1 MTHAALVLAA
11 GGSRRLGRAKQ
22 LLTRDGERLIHRA
35 VRLAAQ
41 TGPQRL
47 LVVLGAQA
55 DALQAAIADLPAE
68 VCLNPNWELGL
79 ASSLHCG
86 ATALATHAGPVL
98 ILGCDQP
105 ALELEHLQALLAGAT
120 RARSQCAATRHG
132 DAPGIPAVVS
142 GELMAQARGLH
153 GDRGF
158 GALLARL
165 PPDELTWL
173 DAPALQWDID
183 VEADVARA
191 AAAGLLDRGVLDRG
205 ANA

>member
-1 MTHAALVLAA
+1 MSHAALVLAA

-22 LLTRDGERLIHRA
+22 LLSRDGESLIHRA

-55 DALQAAIADLPAE
+55 ARLQAAIEDLPAE
-68 VCLNPNWELGL
+68 LCLNPEWQHGL
-79 ASSLHCG
+79 ASSLQCG
-86 ATALATHAGPVL
+86 AAALAAHTGAVL

-105 ALELEHLQALLAGAT
+105 ALELEHLRTLLADAA
-120 RARSQCAATRHG
+120 RARSGCAATRHG

-142 GELMAQARGLH
+142 GELMAQARGLY

-165 PPDELTWL
+165 PQQELAWL
-173 DAPALQWDID
+173 DAPALRWDID
-183 VEADVARA
+183 VEADVAGA
-191 AAAGLLDRGVLDRG
+191 IAAGWLDPD
-205 ANA
+205 

>member
-1 MTHAALVLAA
+1 MNHAALVLAA

-22 LLTRDGERLIHRA
+22 LLSRDGEGLLHRA

-41 TGPQRL
+41 TRPQRL

-55 DALQAAIADLPAE
+55 AHLQATIADLSAE
-68 VCLNPNWELGL
+68 VCLNPQWERGL
-79 ASSLHCG
+79 ASSLQCG
-86 ATALATHAGPVL
+86 AAVLSAHAGPVL

-105 ALELEHLQALLAGAT
+105 ALELEHLQNLLAGA
-120 RARSQCAATRHG
+120 AQVRSQCAATRHG

-142 GELMAQARGLH
+142 GELMAQVHHLH

-158 GALLARL
+158 GALLAHS
-165 PPDELTWL
+165 PQDELAWL
-173 DAPALQWDID
+173 DAPALRWDID

-191 AAAGLLDRGVLDRG
+191 VAAGLLDGDAV
-205 ANA
+205 A